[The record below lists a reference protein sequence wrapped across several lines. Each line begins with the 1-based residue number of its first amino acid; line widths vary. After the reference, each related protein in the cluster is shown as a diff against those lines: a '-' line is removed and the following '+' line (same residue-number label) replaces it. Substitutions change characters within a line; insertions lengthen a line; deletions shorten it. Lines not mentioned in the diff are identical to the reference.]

1 MAKNAGVSL
10 HMGYRKDAG
19 TATNIDTLKVNILND
34 NKIPWWKFWKK
45 KKQKS
50 IDEKNKKITN
60 NSLIKSEIVPTI
72 YIIRALEK

>member
-1 MAKNAGVSL
+1 MYQNVGVSL

-50 IDEKNKKITN
+50 IDRKKQEDNK
-60 NSLIKSEIVPTI
+60 
-72 YIIRALEK
+72 